1 VKRTIID
8 PDDYVRSAVLREVW
22 RSPSVKEERW
32 RALRPPPAGTDDV
45 ADESAR
51 VA

>member
-1 VKRTIID
+1 MKRTIID
-8 PDDYVRSAVLREVW
+8 PDDYVRSTVLREVW

-32 RALRPPPAGTDDV
+32 NALRPTPVPGAPGE
-45 ADESAR
+45 AAR